1 MSSKGDIERLKRML
15 NQPGCA
21 DAPLPLSDEVLGELL
36 DRKGCFEAAA
46 YEACLRM
53 AENGAVRTPSGT
65 SAPSQDS
72 YWRMMARVYRPP
84 FGGSLSRAD
93 EVTNR

>member
-1 MSSKGDIERLKRML
+1 MSSAGDIEKLKKML

-21 DAPLPLSDEVLGELL
+21 DAPLPLSDETLGELL

-53 AENGAVRTPSGT
+53 AENGAVRLSGGT

-84 FGGSLSRAD
+84 VRGGLRRAD